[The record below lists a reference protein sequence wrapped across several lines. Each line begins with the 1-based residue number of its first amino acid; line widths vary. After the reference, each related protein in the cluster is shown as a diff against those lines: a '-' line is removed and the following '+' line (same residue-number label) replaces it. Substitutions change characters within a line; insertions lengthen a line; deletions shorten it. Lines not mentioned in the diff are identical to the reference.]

1 MHHSSDFFFFYDS
14 AESETETPRKR
25 RGAVWNSK
33 KRNGSKQKGPGRK
46 EKKGQT
52 RIKQTNPGRDRVQKS
67 KYTNWRGMN
76 TQSTKERGKHIDSI
90 SLCCSRI
97 IFATES
103 IFRAICRGSVSYK
116 TLILETAGQVLHW
129 VFLTRDHSR
138 LNNTNWCLY
147 AFTMLSKWFIKHLI
161 VY

>member
-1 MHHSSDFFFFYDS
+1 
-14 AESETETPRKR
+14 
-25 RGAVWNSK
+25 
-33 KRNGSKQKGPGRK
+33 
-46 EKKGQT
+46 
-52 RIKQTNPGRDRVQKS
+52 
-67 KYTNWRGMN
+67 MN

-138 LNNTNWCLY
+138 LNNTN
-147 AFTMLSKWFIKHLI
+147 
-161 VY
+161 